1 MGRSVTR
8 PFGADP
14 VFVYIPF
21 CLLSLAY
28 SVRRASSA
36 YLRIFDGCL
45 MYKRRTAMTYRQNAK
60 NPFHTLFKQL
70 GAPQKFGQKGKKNIS
85 KGQIILKLII
95 LNQKINY
102 FLGLRPELLEK
113 RLCAQPCHCFC

>member
-1 MGRSVTR
+1 MGSVTR

-14 VFVYIPF
+14 VFVYIPL

-28 SVRRASSA
+28 PVRRASSA

-60 NPFHTLFKQL
+60 KRVPYTIQTAW
-70 GAPQKFGQKGKKNIS
+70 GPQKIWSKSQNNTS
-85 KGQIILKLII
+85 KGQIILRLII
-95 LNQKINY
+95 LKQKINY

-113 RLCAQPCHCFC
+113 RLCAQSCYCFC